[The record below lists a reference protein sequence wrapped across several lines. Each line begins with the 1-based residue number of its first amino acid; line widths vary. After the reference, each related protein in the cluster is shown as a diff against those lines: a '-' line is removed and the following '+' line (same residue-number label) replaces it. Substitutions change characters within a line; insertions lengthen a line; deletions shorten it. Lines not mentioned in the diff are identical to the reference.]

1 MARPTKRKVPG
12 GGDPRSGGPSRR
24 VTPRGPSEH
33 QPASS
38 SRRYTPPVPQS
49 VRVSPPWVP
58 YAVFG
63 QLGLGLVVI
72 IFNYVEWM
80 PASPTNWYLVLG
92 LAFILGGILAAT
104 RWH

>member
-12 GGDPRSGGPSRR
+12 GGDPRGGTSSKR
-24 VTPRGPSEH
+24 VTERQGRH
-33 QPASS
+33 QAPE
-38 SRRYTPPVPQS
+38 SRRYTPPVPPS
-49 VRVSPPWVP
+49 VKVSAPWVP
-58 YAVFG
+58 YAVFT

-72 IFNYVEWM
+72 VFNYVGWM
-80 PASPTNWYLVLG
+80 PASPANWYLVLG